1 MHIVLYVVLCK
12 PMLVSCLKCVF
23 NNHTQKFAH
32 LHEFCGIHIS
42 LYLSKCL
49 LMQTVDIFMSDV
61 YQHNGLAVTQSPII
75 SISLSHSHT
84 ERERMFFFCLY
95 YFVRVHQNA
104 ECTRGGCPQTPHFG
118 FGMQTFSPPSNKS
131 QIGRAHV

>member
-23 NNHTQKFAH
+23 NIHTQKFAH

-84 ERERMFFFCLY
+84 ERERMFFFCHY
-95 YFVRVHQNA
+95 YLVRMQQNA
-104 ECTRGGCPQTPHFG
+104 LFVWENHKKILWGR
-118 FGMQTFSPPSNKS
+118 MPPDPPFWVWNANVQPPLK
-131 QIGRAHV
+131 